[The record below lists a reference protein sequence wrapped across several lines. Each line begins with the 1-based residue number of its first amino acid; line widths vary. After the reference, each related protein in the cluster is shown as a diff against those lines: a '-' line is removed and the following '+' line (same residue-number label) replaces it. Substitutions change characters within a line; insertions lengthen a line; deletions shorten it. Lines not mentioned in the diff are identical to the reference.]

1 MSTNPSELDTKIG
14 AMLRALAEAIS
25 EELPEAGFVLIM
37 GRSADD
43 HTAGSLLSLSNLDDE
58 NTASVLEAILARRRG
73 GHSVEIPSPTI
84 Q

>member
-1 MSTNPSELDTKIG
+1 MSSDAGETDAKIG

-43 HTAGSLLSLSNLDDE
+43 QSSGSLLSLSNLDDD
-58 NTASVLEAILARRRG
+58 NTVSVLEAILVRRRG
-73 GHSVEIPSPTI
+73 GPSVEIPSPTL

>member
-1 MSTNPSELDTKIG
+1 MSAEGTEMDTKIG

-43 HTAGSLLSLSNLDDE
+43 DSSGSLLSLSNLDDE
-58 NTASVLEAILARRRG
+58 NTVSVLEAILVRRRG
-73 GHSVEIPSPTI
+73 GCSLEIPSTTL

>member
-1 MSTNPSELDTKIG
+1 MSSEANETDMKIC

-43 HTAGSLLSLSNLDDE
+43 DRSGSLLSLSNLDDD
-58 NTASVLEAILARRRG
+58 NTVGVLEAILVRRRG
-73 GHSVEIPSPTI
+73 GSARTLSPTI

>member
-1 MSTNPSELDTKIG
+1 MSTDASELDIKIG
-14 AMLRALAEAIS
+14 AMLRALAEVVS

-43 HTAGSLLSLSNLDDE
+43 HTAGSLLSLSNLDDD
-58 NTASVLEAILARRRG
+58 NTTGVLEAILARRRG
-73 GHSVEIPSPTI
+73 GHSVEIPSPTL

>member
-1 MSTNPSELDTKIG
+1 MSVYATETDLRIG

-43 HTAGSLLSLSNLDDE
+43 DTPGSLLSLSNLDDD
-58 NTASVLEAILARRRG
+58 NAVSVLESILARRRG
-73 GHSVEIPSPTI
+73 GHASVMATSV

>member
-1 MSTNPSELDTKIG
+1 MSVYATETDLRIG

-43 HTAGSLLSLSNLDDE
+43 DSPGSLLSLSNLDDD
-58 NTASVLEAILARRRG
+58 NAVSVLESILARRRG
-73 GHSVEIPSPTI
+73 GHASVMPTTV

>member
-1 MSTNPSELDTKIG
+1 MTTDPNDLDMKIG
-14 AMLRALAEAIS
+14 AMLKALAEAIS

-43 HTAGSLLSLSNLDDE
+43 HTSGSLLSLSNLDDD
-58 NTASVLEAILARRRG
+58 NTTSVLEAILVRRRG
-73 GHSVEIPSPTI
+73 GQSMVIPSPTL

>member
-1 MSTNPSELDTKIG
+1 MTSQSSEMDVKIG

-25 EELPEAGFVLIM
+25 EELPDAGFVLIM

-43 HTAGSLLSLSNLDDE
+43 SSSGSLLSLSNLDDE
-58 NTASVLEAILARRRG
+58 NTASILEAILVRRRG
-73 GHSVEIPSPTI
+73 GQSIHIPGPTI

>member
-1 MSTNPSELDTKIG
+1 MTSQSSEMDLKIG

-25 EELPEAGFVLIM
+25 EELPDAGFVLIM

-43 HTAGSLLSLSNLDDE
+43 SSSGSLLSLSNLDDE
-58 NTASVLEAILARRRG
+58 NTASILEAILVRRRG
-73 GHSVEIPSPTI
+73 GQSTHIPGPTI

>member
-1 MSTNPSELDTKIG
+1 MSEDATEMDIKIG

-37 GRSADD
+37 GRSADAD
-43 HTAGSLLSLSNLDDE
+43 GYGSLLSLSNLDDD
-58 NTASVLEAILARRRG
+58 NTVSVLESILVRRRG
-73 GHSVEIPSPTI
+73 GQSTVLTSPTL

>member
-1 MSTNPSELDTKIG
+1 MDVKIG

-25 EELPEAGFVLIM
+25 EELPDAGFVLIM

-43 HTAGSLLSLSNLDDE
+43 SSSGSLLSLSNLDDE
-58 NTASVLEAILARRRG
+58 NTASILEAILVRRRG
-73 GHSVEIPSPTI
+73 GQSIHIPGPTI

>member
-1 MSTNPSELDTKIG
+1 MDLKIG

-25 EELPEAGFVLIM
+25 EELPDAGFVLIM

-43 HTAGSLLSLSNLDDE
+43 SSSGSLLSLSNLDDE
-58 NTASVLEAILARRRG
+58 NTASILEAILVRRRG
-73 GHSVEIPSPTI
+73 GQSTHIPGPTI